1 MAAKA
6 LKVVARWVNQCV
18 ARTIDAWHEYT
29 VEEARKRNLM
39 TRIVQ
44 RMQKR
49 GAVMALGLWHANVLS
64 ALQERAE
71 EERRK
76 AIMQSVVTRMLHAA
90 VASSFGLWAE
100 NVRELRRQRGIM
112 ERVAMRMRNASVFAA
127 LQRWRENTTEKK
139 AMVAKSTRCEAI
151 EHHVSVLVL
160 QSRES
165 CVVVHYHDTDIE
177 YDANGV

>member
-1 MAAKA
+1 MAALEQWHRNVSEKKTMAAKA

-18 ARTIDAWHEYT
+18 AQTVGAWHEYT

-39 TRIVQ
+39 ARIVQ

-49 GAVMALGLWHANVLS
+49 GAVMALDLWHANVLS

-71 EERRK
+71 EERRN
-76 AIMQSVVTRMLHAA
+76 AVMQRVVKRMLHAA
-90 VASSFGLWAE
+90 LASGFGRWAD

-112 ERVAMRMRNASVFAA
+112 ERVAMRMKNAGIFAA

-139 AMVAKSTRCEAI
+139 SMVAKSTRCKSI
-151 EHHVSVLVL
+151 TYHVSFM
-160 QSRES
+160 
-165 CVVVHYHDTDIE
+165 
-177 YDANGV
+177 